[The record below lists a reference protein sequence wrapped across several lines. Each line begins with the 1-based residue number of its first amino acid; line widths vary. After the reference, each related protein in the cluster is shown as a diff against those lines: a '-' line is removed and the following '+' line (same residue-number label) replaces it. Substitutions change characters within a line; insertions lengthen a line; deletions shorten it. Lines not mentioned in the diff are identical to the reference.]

1 MEWYN
6 VVKLDNNKVI
16 IYVYDTS
23 IDKNKYQD
31 IPFLEQ
37 IIFPLLDYS
46 LSYDNSISLRNFYQ
60 KPQSNRF
67 LDFPNKS
74 EKIIYLYDEHIET
87 IRKIFQ
93 NFKELNEKN
102 QWKIFEDFF
111 HPRDICISFNMER
124 FKSLGTGQSNNIAVS
139 KYLRTVN
146 EAENKIGLEFI
157 QLLYSEWSETK
168 NLSSQQLKRLE
179 IFRKLDNKTYFNMFD
194 NLCQK
199 NHSKM
204 IKKESLGTRNLYDI
218 FQFELSNICKDEVDY
233 LLQLSL
239 SEIFTIDIIDENSK
253 KFNELSFGEQQLLK
267 ILNIIYYLSTNNED
281 KKLLIFLDEIDI
293 GFHPNW
299 QKRVIQYILKL
310 LTSLSPKKFNLLIS
324 SHSPFLLSD
333 IPKENVIFLEKGK
346 QVYPFGDNQ
355 QTFGAN
361 IHTLLSHGF
370 FMRDG
375 LMGEFAKSKINEI
388 IDFFNSKNNIYQ
400 DNKEKLLKIINT
412 IGEPFLKE
420 KLLFMYNE
428 KYPKTNEE
436 KIVELES
443 EITRLKNG

>member
-1 MEWYN
+1 
-6 VVKLDNNKVI
+6 
-16 IYVYDTS
+16 
-23 IDKNKYQD
+23 
-31 IPFLEQ
+31 
-37 IIFPLLDYS
+37 
-46 LSYDNSISLRNFYQ
+46 
-60 KPQSNRF
+60 
-67 LDFPNKS
+67 
-74 EKIIYLYDEHIET
+74 
-87 IRKIFQ
+87 
-93 NFKELNEKN
+93 
-102 QWKIFEDFF
+102 
-111 HPRDICISFNMER
+111 MER
-124 FKSLGTGQSNNIAVS
+124 FKPLGTGQSNNIAVS